1 MLRAWRQVC
10 VLGRRSL
17 FSDGL
22 GAALLNP
29 DKMAT
34 RCTELII
41 TEDTLRGTGVD
52 MDPYRRVT
60 QVFTKDGELLAERDP
75 SIGSLLRVFAVGMTG
90 AQKANFERIIKD
102 LP

>member
-1 MLRAWRQVC
+1 M
-10 VLGRRSL
+10 
-17 FSDGL
+17 
-22 GAALLNP
+22 NP
-29 DKMAT
+29 EQMAT

-75 SIGSLLRVFAVGMTG
+75 SLGSLLRVFAISMDG
-90 AQKANFERIIKD
+90 ARKANFERIIKD

>member
-1 MLRAWRQVC
+1 
-10 VLGRRSL
+10 
-17 FSDGL
+17 
-22 GAALLNP
+22 
-29 DKMAT
+29 
-34 RCTELII
+34 
-41 TEDTLRGTGVD
+41 

-75 SIGSLLRVFAVGMTG
+75 SLGSLLRQFTGMMNG

>member
-1 MLRAWRQVC
+1 
-10 VLGRRSL
+10 
-17 FSDGL
+17 
-22 GAALLNP
+22 
-29 DKMAT
+29 MAT
-34 RCTELII
+34 HCQELII
-41 TEDTLRGTGVD
+41 HEDAMRGSGVD

-75 SIGSLLRVFAVGMTG
+75 SLGHLLRIFADGMSG